1 MVREIKTDS
10 ELNDILSSSEGK
22 LVVIDFFATWCGPCV
37 KIAPFI
43 EGLSHSFKDV
53 IFLKIDVDGEFVQDS
68 IQKHEINCMPTFVFL
83 KNGAQI
89 DRLEGASEEELTEKM
104 SKLA

>member
-1 MVREIKTDS
+1 MVKEIKTDS
-10 ELNDILSSSEGK
+10 ELSTILAASQGK

-43 EGLSHSFKDV
+43 EELSHKFQNV
-53 IFLKIDVDGEFVQDS
+53 IFLKIDVDSEAVQDT

-83 KNGAQI
+83 KNGEQV
-89 DRLEGASEEELTEKM
+89 DRLEGASDDELM
-104 SKLA
+104 SKVAKHA